1 MSAAFKT
8 ITLAGGGLVGSLLA
22 LVLARKGYKVEVFES
37 RPDLRKEDISAG
49 KSINLALANRG
60 IKPLRDLGLMADIEK
75 ILITMSGRMVH
86 IDGEQANL
94 QAYGQNENEVIYSIS
109 RGQLNGYLMTQA
121 ENTGLVTFHFNHRIK
136 SVNINEKTLLLST
149 INDNVAKNSTHHF
162 DLIFGTDGANS
173 PIRKAILGQS
183 THLENYQ
190 NDEQLLD
197 HSYKELTIKASAEGK
212 HKIEK
217 NALHIW
223 PRGNFMIIALPNLDG
238 SFTVTLFLPIKSL
251 PIKSLTIK
259 NSPISSLPLKNS
271 SISSTENN
279 SVNIEMPSF
288 SSINNSDELNQFFD
302 QHFSDLKPLLDNLEH
317 NFLNNPVGRLATVKC
332 APWSFENKALI
343 LGDAAHAIVPFH
355 GQGMNCGFED
365 CDLVNQLLPNA
376 TEIND
381 NFDWQEFFQSI
392 EQQRKTNS
400 DAIADMAI
408 ENYIEMR
415 SSVAQA
421 DYLLKKQCAFKI
433 QQWFPKRF
441 SPRYAMVMF
450 EHRTYRE
457 AFDLGEKHKIM
468 LNELLETVNNI
479 DQLTIEMAEGLL
491 DKYRL

>member
-1 MSAAFKT
+1 MNSAIKNKK

-37 RPDLRKEDISAG
+37 RPDLRTTDISAG

-60 IKPLRDLGLMADIEK
+60 IKPLNDLGLMADIEK
-75 ILITMSGRMVH
+75 MLITMRGRMVH
-86 IDGEQANL
+86 IDGEQASL
-94 QAYGQNENEVIYSIS
+94 QLYGQNENEVIYSIS
-109 RGQLNGYLMTQA
+109 RGELNGYLITQA
-121 ENTGLVTFHFNHRIK
+121 EKTGLVKFNFNHRVTAIDF
-136 SVNINEKTLLLST
+136 SSQQLHLIN
-149 INDNVAKNSTHHF
+149 NSEDGAYPIEHHF
-162 DLIFGTDGANS
+162 DLIFGSDGANS
-173 PIRKAILGQS
+173 PVRKAILEQS
-183 THLENYQ
+183 GALANYQ

-197 HSYKELTIKASAEGK
+197 HSYKELTIKASAEGT

-251 PIKSLTIK
+251 PPTNKT
-259 NSPISSLPLKNS
+259 NS
-271 SISSTENN
+271 SAAMQ
-279 SVNIEMPSF
+279 MPNF
-288 SSINNSDELNQFFD
+288 TTINNNDDLNQFFN
-302 QHFSDLKPLLDNLEH
+302 QHFTDLKPLIDNLEADY
-317 NFLNNPVGRLATVKC
+317 FENPVGRLATIKC
-332 APWSFENKALI
+332 SPWSFENKALI
-343 LGDAAHAIVPFH
+343 LGDAAHAVVPFH

-365 CDLVNQLLPNA
+365 CDLVNQLLPHAN
-376 TEIND
+376 ELSD
-381 NFDWQEFFQSI
+381 NFNWQEFFQSI
-392 EQQRKTNS
+392 EQKRKTNS

-450 EHRTYRE
+450 EHRPYRE
-457 AFDLGEKHKIM
+457 AFNLGEKHKSM

-479 DQLTIEMAEGLL
+479 GQLTVEMAESLL
-491 DKYRL
+491 DKYQL